1 MEQMKKYFA
10 SMYKGLDLSEC
21 PVIVEI
27 DEEEEKEQEEESPF
41 DESSSNDDD
50 DPFSIDGNGDFD
62 PFLDYPGESNDIA
75 DPAPSQARITRLYLE
90 TQSSFRVSR
99 ITVKISFRIQGN
111 QSILLRDKMN
121 CTVRF

>member
-27 DEEEEKEQEEESPF
+27 EEEEEKEQEEESPF
-41 DESSSNDDD
+41 DESSSNDDDD

-75 DPAPSQARITRLYLE
+75 DPAPSQARITR
-90 TQSSFRVSR
+90 
-99 ITVKISFRIQGN
+99 
-111 QSILLRDKMN
+111 
-121 CTVRF
+121 

>member
-1 MEQMKKYFA
+1 MREAYVEQMKKYFA

-27 DEEEEKEQEEESPF
+27 EEESPF
-41 DESSSNDDD
+41 DETSSNDDDD

-75 DPAPSQARITRLYLE
+75 DPAPSQARITR
-90 TQSSFRVSR
+90 
-99 ITVKISFRIQGN
+99 
-111 QSILLRDKMN
+111 
-121 CTVRF
+121 

>member
-27 DEEEEKEQEEESPF
+27 EEEEEKEQEEESPF

-75 DPAPSQARITRLYLE
+75 DPAPSQARITCLSLE
-90 TQSSFRVSR
+90 P
-99 ITVKISFRIQGN
+99 
-111 QSILLRDKMN
+111 
-121 CTVRF
+121 